1 MSVYDLELELQ
12 LVLVTVVD
20 PGDRAESRDLC
31 TVRALANANAY
42 PIYTVSGTSLVMSIC
57 FLVNLIYNILNI
69 QYNSV
74 NCFIYCTEVGYS
86 SRGLRTV
93 RKHRCQGPTL
103 SR

>member
-12 LVLVTVVD
+12 LPLVTVVD

-31 TVRALANANAY
+31 TVRALANANAM
-42 PIYTVSGTSLVMSIC
+42 YTVSGTSLVMSIC

-74 NCFIYCTEVGYS
+74 NCSIHCTEVGYS

-93 RKHRCQGPTL
+93 RKHRCQDPTL